1 MYISHLTLKNWRN
14 FRQADVPLR
23 KRQFLVGPNASGK
36 SNLLDAFRFL
46 RDVAKERGGG
56 LQEAIQRRGGLSRIR
71 CLGARKDP
79 EVGIGVSLSED
90 DGGGPRWKYEI
101 GLHQESRGFRRQIL
115 SHERVWDRGER
126 ILDRKDDEDPERR
139 KETYLEQVNNNEPFR
154 DIRRFFE
161 TISYAHLVPQLVRHS
176 DSIEGRILDDDPFGQ
191 GFLEDVAKTP
201 KRTRDSRLRAVQ
213 QILAVTVPNLTNI
226 QFERDAGSGR
236 PHLSALY
243 EHWRPNAGRQRENEF
258 SDGTLRLIALV
269 WSLLDGDAPLLLE
282 EPELSLHQGVV
293 EQLASLLY
301 RAQKRRN
308 RQVLLSTHSAELLR
322 DGGIDGEEVLLL
334 TPGREGTEI
343 AVSSS
348 LRDIQAVLAAGA
360 SVGDAVI
367 SRTRPSGLTPGR
379 LPF

>member
-23 KRQFLVGPNASGK
+23 RRQFVVGPNASGK

-46 RDVAKERGGG
+46 RDIAKERGGG

-79 EVGIGVSLSED
+79 EVVIAVALSED
-90 DGGGPRWKYEI
+90 DAIEPRWRYEI
-101 GLHQESRGFRRQIL
+101 GLHQESRGFRRQVL
-115 SHERVWDRGER
+115 SHERVWDRGEP
-126 ILDRKDDEDPERR
+126 ILDRNDAEDPERR

-176 DSIEGRILDDDPFGQ
+176 DSIQGRVLDDDPFGQ
-191 GFLEDVAKTP
+191 GFLEHVAKTP

-322 DGGIDGEEVLLL
+322 DGGIGGEEVLLL
-334 TPGREGTEI
+334 APGREGTDL

>member
-23 KRQFLVGPNASGK
+23 RRQFVVGPNASGK

-79 EVGIGVSLSED
+79 EVVIAVALSED
-90 DGGGPRWKYEI
+90 DGNEPRWRYEI
-101 GLHQESRGFRRQIL
+101 GLHQESRGFRRQVL
-115 SHERVWDRGER
+115 SHERVWDRSER
-126 ILDRKDDEDPERR
+126 ILDRNDTEDPERR

-176 DSIEGRILDDDPFGQ
+176 DSIQGRVLDDDPFGQ
-191 GFLEDVAKTP
+191 GFLEHVAKTP

-322 DGGIDGEEVLLL
+322 DGGIGGEEVLLL
-334 TPGREGTEI
+334 APGREGTGI

-348 LRDIQAVLAAGA
+348 LRDVQAVLAAGA